1 MVKPRISYL
10 ACIFLVAL
18 LGLPLGCTTKFN
30 QLENP
35 KVNLVGFK
43 LVEAQLLEQRYAL
56 TFRLINPNDV
66 ALPITGI
73 YYEVELEG
81 KAFATGVNASPVEI
95 PAYGETRVT
104 VEMSTTLLQSMRHLA
119 TIVEAKP
126 ENLDFRLKGHLNVNL
141 PMLGKIPFSE
151 AGQINLGH

>member
-1 MVKPRISYL
+1 MKQRLAHFISL
-10 ACIFLVAL
+10 LFVAL
-18 LGLPLGCTTKFN
+18 LSLLLGCSAKFN

-35 KVNLVGFK
+35 KLNLVGFE
-43 LVEAQLLEQRYAL
+43 LIEAQLLEQRYAL

-81 KAFATGVNASPVEI
+81 KAFATGVNASPVEV

-119 TIVEAKP
+119 TIAESKP

-151 AGQINLGH
+151 AGQINLHQ